1 MNILICPDSFKNSLN
16 AIEVSKAIELGVQK
30 NNKNHNI
37 KKLPLADGGEGSL
50 DVLINNEQ
58 GKYITVPVKNPL
70 LRDIQASYGVINK
83 TAVIEMAR
91 AAGLDLLKPEERN
104 PMLTT
109 TYGVGEL
116 IKHALDQGIQKFII
130 AIGGSATNDCG
141 IGVASALGV
150 KFLDEEGKPI
160 KNTGQGL
167 ASLHKIDYDNIDQRI
182 LSSEIKVLCDVN
194 NPLYGKNGAAYVYA
208 KQKGASE
215 EMIKT
220 LDSNLKHF
228 SKIVKNTFNEDISN
242 MPGSG
247 AAGGLGAGLML
258 FLKGKLVSG
267 FDTIRVI
274 LDLEKYIESSDLIIT
289 GEGKIDSQSFN
300 GKVAIEVSKIA
311 KKYNKPVIGI
321 VGSYEDDLKK
331 FHDQGMTSVF
341 SIIHNPMTLEAA
353 LNKELTEQ
361 SLCDLSEEV
370 MRLIRISKNIIE

>member
-1 MNILICPDSFKNSLN
+1 MNILICPDSFKNSLS

-30 NNKNHNI
+30 NNKNHNV

-58 GKYITVPVKNPL
+58 GEFVTVSVKNPL
-70 LRDIQASYGVINK
+70 LRDIQAAYGVINQ
-83 TAVIEMAR
+83 TAIIEMAR

-116 IKHALDQGIQKFII
+116 IKHALDQGIRKFII

-150 KFLDEEGKPI
+150 NFLDEEGKLI
-160 KNTGQGL
+160 KNTGHGL
-167 ASLHKIDYDNIDQRI
+167 ASLDKIDYRNIDQRI

-220 LDSNLKHF
+220 LDSNLMHF
-228 SKIVKNTFNEDISN
+228 SKVVKKTFNEDISN

-267 FDTIRVI
+267 FDTIRAI
-274 LDLEKYIESSDLIIT
+274 LDLEKHIESSDLIIT
-289 GEGKIDSQSFN
+289 GEGKIDSQSLN

-321 VGSYEDDLKK
+321 VGSYEGDLKK
-331 FHDQGMTSVF
+331 FHDQGMTSIF
-341 SIIHNPMTLEAA
+341 SIIHNPITLESA

-361 SLCDLSEEV
+361 SLCSLSEEV
-370 MRLIRISKNIIE
+370 MRLINLSKNII